1 MSHRPR
7 RPLAAFVPLV
17 LAAVALGAVLASPAA
32 AQPAP
37 SPGAEAAGERVV
49 LETSLG
55 TMTIRLFPG
64 EAPATVANFRR
75 LVEEGFYDGKPFY
88 RVVAGHV
95 IQAGDGGDNQQP
107 TVPLE
112 AGGHPHVE
120 GAVGLARDSDPH
132 SGSTEIYVCLAPRP
146 HLDGRY
152 TVFGHIDHGYDVLR
166 AIGAVEVEE
175 KWVGDDGEVAFH
187 EPKQP
192 VIIERAWIEGGDG
205 DTAVPDG
212 ATPDEAAPSPGTPE
226 QAPAETA
233 AGGAGGAFR

>member
-1 MSHRPR
+1 MPHRLLTI
-7 RPLAAFVPLV
+7 LA
-17 LAAVALGAVLASPAA
+17 LAAVLASPAA

-37 SPGAEAAGERVV
+37 SPDAEAAGERVV

-55 TMTIRLFPG
+55 TMTIRLFPA
-64 EAPATVANFRR
+64 EAPATVANFKR
-75 LVEEGFYDGKPFY
+75 LVAEGFYDGKPFY

-95 IQAGDGGDNQQP
+95 IQTGDGGENDQP

-120 GAVGLARDSDPH
+120 GAVGLARDSDPD

-152 TVFGHIDHGYDVLR
+152 AVFGQLDDGFEVLR

-175 KWVGDDGEVAFH
+175 KWVGDDGQVAFH
-187 EPKQP
+187 EPKTP
-192 VIIERAWIEGGDG
+192 VVIERAWIESAADATGD
-205 DTAVPDG
+205 
-212 ATPDEAAPSPGTPE
+212 AAP
-226 QAPAETA
+226 
-233 AGGAGGAFR
+233 